1 MTIAPRYDQ
10 YKDAWDTNVT
20 VEVNRFFIF
29 MKMVII
35 CCGEETK

>member
-20 VEVNRFFIF
+20 VQ
-29 MKMVII
+29 VIKFLI
-35 CCGEETK
+35 SKK